1 MLRAVGGRGV
11 LGLRMVG
18 GWVVDGFVGVF
29 GMWKV
34 VGGCCGGILW
44 WVGKVEEI
52 VGCWCGMAQVCGV
65 V

>member
-18 GWVVDGFVGVF
+18 GWVVDGLFWGFWDVEGGG
-29 GMWKV
+29 GM
-34 VGGCCGGILW
+34 LW
-44 WVGKVEEI
+44 WVGKVEET
-52 VGCWCGMAQVCGV
+52 VGWWCGMAQVCGV